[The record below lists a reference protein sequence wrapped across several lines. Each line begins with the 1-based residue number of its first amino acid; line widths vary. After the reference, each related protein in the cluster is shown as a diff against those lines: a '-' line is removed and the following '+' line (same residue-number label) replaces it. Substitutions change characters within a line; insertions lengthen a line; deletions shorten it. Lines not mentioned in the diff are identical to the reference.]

1 MGLTDTLRQ
10 VRELYERMTA
20 SADRAEEAERKLT
33 AGGDEARW
41 KMAEAAEK
49 ADRLIKRLDRYAWTI
64 LGIALLAGLAGGGVV
79 ALYLYLVL
87 LR

>member
-10 VRELYERMTA
+10 VRELYERMIA

-33 AGGDEARW
+33 AGADEARW

-49 ADRLIKRLDRYAWTI
+49 VDRLLKLLDRGAWTV
-64 LGIALLAGLAGGGVV
+64 LGITVLAGLAAGGVV
-79 ALYLYLVL
+79 VLYLHFVL